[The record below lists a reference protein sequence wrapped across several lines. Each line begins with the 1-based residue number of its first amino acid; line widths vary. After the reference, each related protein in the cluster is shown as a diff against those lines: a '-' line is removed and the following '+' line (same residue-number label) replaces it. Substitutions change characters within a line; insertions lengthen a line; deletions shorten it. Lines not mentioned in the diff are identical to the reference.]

1 MVIQTTKQW
10 SSSSLDI
17 FMSKPPSWLQ
27 KGDTDPAAP
36 QWRHRSGEICAAR
49 SGRIC
54 AAAALIW
61 AAGSA
66 RSSAW
71 IWAAARCRARISH
84 RICCRTRI
92 PHQICLEISSIA
104 GHKQIQDLSWSSAK
118 AKIRPS
124 LLVDLRPEICVSVP
138 DLQCAPD
145 LRSRRSSGSP
155 LDLLSDRFAL
165 PDPDV

>member
-1 MVIQTTKQW
+1 MVFFFLGYLHVQTT
-10 SSSSLDI
+10 I
-17 FMSKPPSWLQ
+17 M
-27 KGDTDPAAP
+27 AP
-36 QWRHRSGEICAAR
+36 KRRHRPGGSTMATQIRRDLRAGRAHIWPDL

-155 LDLLSDRFAL
+155 LDLLSDRSAL